1 MTSFLFLVRFNN
13 FALWTFIGVTR
24 SYSSHPFL
32 RALDVCIY
40 VRCMYVCMDVCIYV
54 YMYVCMCVCL
64 YVCYIALVCIVCMYV
79 NTHNKYSRQLT
90 FGGRGMTQDHKRK
103 PPNCAVSCKK
113 GMQSHGSGLYKCFG
127 DNGVTCLPLTQGCPP
142 LLINSSTGHYNS
154 TVLAS
159 GQPFS
164 QAYSKGEL

>member
-1 MTSFLFLVRFNN
+1 
-13 FALWTFIGVTR
+13 
-24 SYSSHPFL
+24 
-32 RALDVCIY
+32 
-40 VRCMYVCMDVCIYV
+40 
-54 YMYVCMCVCL
+54 MCVCL

-79 NTHNKYSRQLT
+79 NTHNKYSRQLM